1 MIASQEQYIVDH
13 DGNKTAVILSLA
25 AYEALL
31 DQIAQLQEDLHGLAV
46 VAQRRHEP
54 TITLDE
60 LQTMLPADGILA
72 VCQQA

>member
-1 MIASQEQYIVDH
+1 MIAQEQYIIDH

-25 AYEALL
+25 TYEALL
-31 DQIAQLQEDLHGLAV
+31 DQIAQLQEDLHDLAV

-60 LQTMLPADGILA
+60 LQTLLEKDGVL
-72 VCQQA
+72 